1 MIEDYFRQLER
12 TIAETVGV
20 HSSHITY
27 DKRSTTIGFVRG
39 DIYFTDGSLLHLR
52 EFVSTERGIE
62 RYMYVYHYQ
71 RTDGTLVFRYDS
83 APHVSAL
90 SSFPHHKHDGSDA
103 HVIEAPPADLNSVL
117 EEITSQLSLP
127 SQEE

>member
-1 MIEDYFRQLER
+1 MIEGYFRQLER

-71 RTDGTLVFRYDS
+71 
-83 APHVSAL
+83 
-90 SSFPHHKHDGSDA
+90 
-103 HVIEAPPADLNSVL
+103 
-117 EEITSQLSLP
+117 QSLP
-127 SQEE
+127 QRSLHLCFEVAHDPAYGVGFWGGTGGIQAVQASISVGANVILRNARINHRGNL